1 MKRKFWFGLGGG
13 VIVLALLILI
23 IVLFVNPISGTTAL
37 TEQEA
42 LKVAEQR
49 YSGTVKQIQ
58 QKEDEFVIELERDS
72 VIYELRVHSLSG
84 EVSSLKRIKEV
95 GKPDAKLDHSN
106 DPVLLKEE
114 DIHTIALQTAK
125 GKIESINLLNEGDDL
140 IYQVVVNE
148 GNTKTNLSIHAMSGD
163 VLKKEVVDVTES
175 QKRLTIEE
183 ATSIALEE
191 VPGVVDDV
199 DEETINGIAYYFVEV
214 ESSSNEREA
223 IVEINAITKEVKS
236 ITWDDEGNDDGN
248 DD

>member
-23 IVLFVNPISGTTAL
+23 IVLFVNPISRTTAL

-42 LKVAEQR
+42 LNVAEQR

-72 VIYELRVHSLSG
+72 GIYELRVHSLSG

-95 GKPDAKLDHSN
+95 VKPDAKLDHSN

-114 DIHTIALQTAK
+114 DIQTIALQTAK
-125 GKIESINLLNEGDDL
+125 GKIESINLLNEGDDP

-163 VLKKEVVDVTES
+163 VLKKEAVECDRITE
-175 QKRLTIEE
+175 K
-183 ATSIALEE
+183 A
-191 VPGVVDDV
+191 
-199 DEETINGIAYYFVEV
+199 N
-214 ESSSNEREA
+214 N
-223 IVEINAITKEVKS
+223 
-236 ITWDDEGNDDGN
+236 
-248 DD
+248 

>member
-23 IVLFVNPISGTTAL
+23 IVLFVNPISRTTAL

-42 LKVAEQR
+42 LNVAEQR

-72 VIYELRVHSLSG
+72 GIYELRIHSLSG

-95 GKPDAKLDHSN
+95 VKPDVKLDHSN

-114 DIHTIALQTAK
+114 DIQTIALQTAK
-125 GKIESINLLNEGDDL
+125 GKIESINLLNEGDDP

-148 GNTKTNLSIHAMSGD
+148 GNTKTNLSIHAISGEI
-163 VLKKEVVDVTES
+163 LKKETVDVTES
-175 QKRLTIEE
+175 QKRLTMEE

-199 DEETINGIAYYFVEV
+199 DEETINGIAHYFVEV
-214 ESSSNEREA
+214 ESSSNGREA
-223 IVEINAITKEVKS
+223 IVEINAITK
-236 ITWDDEGNDDGN
+236 
-248 DD
+248 

>member
-23 IVLFVNPISGTTAL
+23 IVLFVNPISRTTAL

-42 LKVAEQR
+42 LNVAEQR
-49 YSGTVKQIQ
+49 YSGTVKQIH

-72 VIYELRVHSLSG
+72 GIYELKIQSSTG
-84 EVSSLKRIKEV
+84 EVSSLKRIKKAV
-95 GKPDAKLDHSN
+95 KPDATIDHSN

-114 DIHTIALQTAK
+114 DIQTIALQTAK
-125 GKIESINLLNEGDDL
+125 GKIESINLLNEGDDP

-163 VLKKEVVDVTES
+163 VLKKEAVNVTES

-183 ATSIALEE
+183 ATSIALEQ

-199 DEETINGIAYYFVEV
+199 DEETINGIAHYFVEV
-214 ESSSNEREA
+214 ESSNGREA

-236 ITWDDEGNDDGN
+236 ITWDDDGN